1 MIELEGI
8 QRIRPPLA
16 GFKILS
22 NNEGEGETQNHK
34 LCGKPEITDRMQ
46 ALKQP
51 KLLAHAV
58 DPFQDIEV
66 GKNVGFKRILE
77 NDLQFGTQPTQ

>member
-1 MIELEGI
+1 MNSPSFDGVQNFEQ
-8 QRIRPPLA
+8 QRR
-16 GFKILS
+16 
-22 NNEGEGETQNHK
+22 EGETQNHK
-34 LCGKPEITDRMQ
+34 LCGQPEITDRMQ

-58 DPFQDIEV
+58 DPFQDIKV

-77 NDLQFGTQPTQ
+77 NDLQFGTQPTK